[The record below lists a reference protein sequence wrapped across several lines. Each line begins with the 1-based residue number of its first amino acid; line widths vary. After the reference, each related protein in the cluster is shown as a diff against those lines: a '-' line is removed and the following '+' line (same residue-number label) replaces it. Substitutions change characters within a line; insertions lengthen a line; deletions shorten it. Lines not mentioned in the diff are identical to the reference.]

1 MVRPVI
7 EISPGLRLDDINA
20 GKLVDRM
27 LEALAYDAAHAEA
40 MLQAMRAN
48 VDVGTLGNV
57 VGQQRFF
64 AKLKKA
70 LGRTLL
76 SATLTPRS
84 GNRFKLLCSAWEP
97 VVVGGAT
104 LTKGAQA
111 GWLAGQMMT
120 LVGLGR
126 LKGID
131 IRARTLC
138 VLTRHALVR
147 LVQRAECRTPE
158 DLVALLSRAWQSLSV
173 VILLAAKTN
182 ALPKG
187 ENAGWLV
194 PVDNVFLSLRGDD
207 SEQGFVT
214 TVLSPDMIIDPAPAF
229 ALKARLDNPE
239 QRLNDPELLAA
250 LQATTKATRMGRR
263 EG

>member
-1 MVRPVI
+1 
-7 EISPGLRLDDINA
+7 
-20 GKLVDRM
+20 
-27 LEALAYDAAHAEA
+27 
-40 MLQAMRAN
+40 MRAK

-97 VVVGGAT
+97 VAVGGAT

-126 LKGID
+126 LKGIQRASAGNPRSLR
-131 IRARTLC
+131 RARTQC
-138 VLTRHALVR
+138 WAIGCNRRPHAR
-147 LVQRAECRTPE
+147 E
-158 DLVALLSRAWQSLSV
+158 S
-173 VILLAAKTN
+173 
-182 ALPKG
+182 
-187 ENAGWLV
+187 
-194 PVDNVFLSLRGDD
+194 
-207 SEQGFVT
+207 
-214 TVLSPDMIIDPAPAF
+214 SPDP
-229 ALKARLDNPE
+229 
-239 QRLNDPELLAA
+239 
-250 LQATTKATRMGRR
+250 G
-263 EG
+263 